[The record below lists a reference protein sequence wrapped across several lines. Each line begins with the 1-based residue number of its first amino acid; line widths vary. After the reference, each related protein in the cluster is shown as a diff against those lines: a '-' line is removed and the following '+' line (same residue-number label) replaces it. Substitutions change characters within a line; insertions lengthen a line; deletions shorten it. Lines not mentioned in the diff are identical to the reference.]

1 MAPESKPTDSAGFV
15 PGTGSPAGGR
25 LDRLALRVTKS
36 AQESFHLGRVI
47 GRSFSIWRRDL
58 VLLFVL
64 ALVVSSPR
72 ILYAVYRTLA
82 PPVTTPMPVPDDLPE
97 SFLSWIAPLLLRSTG
112 MALVR
117 SLFVYLSQAV
127 VIFAVYQRLR
137 GRAATLGESFRGGL
151 RRIGPVVRVA
161 LVLFVLGTSVSLVF
175 LLAFWFAFTVLDAP
189 RVSLTLV
196 RGLPYVVPLLSFLL
210 LSPFWV
216 AVPAAVVERSRSFLR
231 RSWILTRGRRLQV
244 FLILVIVHAIDWGI
258 GQLYGLVRADLP
270 TPVRMA
276 AWWTQDLLLVA
287 LAAVFAVVGYHALRL
302 EKDGVDTSDLAD
314 VFA

>member
-1 MAPESKPTDSAGFV
+1 MLA
-15 PGTGSPAGGR
+15 
-25 LDRLALRVTKS
+25 RLALRVTKS
-36 AQESFHLGRVI
+36 AQEPFHLGRVI

-64 ALVVSSPR
+64 VLVVSSPR
-72 ILYAVYRTLA
+72 ILYSVYRTLV
-82 PPVTTPMPVPDDLPE
+82 PPVAVPMPLPDDLTE
-97 SFLSWIAPLLLRSTG
+97 SFLSWAGPLLLRSTG

-117 SLFVYLSQAV
+117 SLFLYLSQAV

-137 GRAATLGESFRGGL
+137 GRGATFGESFRGGL
-151 RRIGPVVRVA
+151 RRVGPVVRVA
-161 LVLFVLGTSVSLVF
+161 LALFVLVTSVWLV
-175 LLAFWFAFTVLDAP
+175 FWFAFTVLESP
-189 RVSLTLV
+189 HVSLTLV
-196 RGLPYVVPLLSFLL
+196 KFTPYVVPLLGLLL

-258 GQLYGLVRADLP
+258 GRLYIVVEPDLP
-270 TPVRMA
+270 TPLSMA
-276 AWWTQDLLLVA
+276 VWWTQDLLLVA
-287 LAAVFAVVGYHALRL
+287 LAAVIAVVGYHALRL
-302 EKDGVDTSDLAD
+302 EKDGVDASDLAE